1 MSELLATVR
10 EAVAALAAADP
21 AHRRFGAAQHRY
33 ALGPAM
39 TEAALVAVEADLGAL
54 PEDLRAFVLEVGDGG
69 AGPGY
74 GLVPVARAAPYAV
87 TVEPRVFA
95 RSPSVAD
102 IASSSST
109 SGPGS
114 PSGAT
119 AGQRGSPL
127 LVEAPWRRALPLA
140 HLGCGYAAVVALDGP
155 GRGEIWVDARAAGV
169 LRPIAPS
176 FTAAY
181 LDWIDRLAHARW
193 PEPPVPPGRCALA
206 GALSGYLAHCE
217 AELGVAPGEL
227 AGPALR
233 DALGRLGPGAI
244 EVAADSAAAWF
255 DATDRVDPC
264 IACARLLANLADDG
278 LGPDAVAPGAPP
290 IPSR

>member
-21 AHRRFGAAQHRY
+21 ARRRFGAAHHRY
-33 ALGPAM
+33 ALGPAIAPAALEAV
-39 TEAALVAVEADLGAL
+39 EAALRAAL
-54 PEDLRAFVLEVGDGG
+54 PDDLRAFVLAVGDGG

-74 GLVPVARAAPYAV
+74 GLVPVALAAPYV
-87 TVEPRVFA
+87 VRVEPRAFA
-95 RSPSVAD
+95 RSPSVVGVA
-102 IASSSST
+102 A
-109 SGPGS
+109 
-114 PSGAT
+114 PSGGAEPGAHT
-119 AGQRGSPL
+119 RAEPGAQTRFEP
-127 LVEAPWRRALPLA
+127 PWSRALPLA

-217 AELGVAPGEL
+217 AEQGVSPGDL
-227 AGPALR
+227 AGSALR

-244 EVAADSAAAWF
+244 EVAADSAIAWF
-255 DATDRVDPC
+255 TDADRVDPC
-264 IACARLLANLADDG
+264 IACARVLANLADDG
-278 LGPDAVAPGAPP
+278 LRPDAVAPGAPP
-290 IPSR
+290 IPLR